1 MEIIR
6 FVDEEMDNI
15 ELIALIEG
23 NITNGQM
30 DRLQNY
36 ITEGYENEDLDGF
49 DAIAEYALK
58 KTFGNNGY
66 EIPFNRTVVM

>member
-15 ELIALIEG
+15 ELIALIKG

-30 DRLQNY
+30 DRLQNH

-49 DAIAEYALK
+49 DEIAEYALK

>member
-66 EIPFNRTVVM
+66 EIPFSRRVVM

>member
-1 MEIIR
+1 
-6 FVDEEMDNI
+6 
-15 ELIALIEG
+15 
-23 NITNGQM
+23 M

-66 EIPFNRTVVM
+66 EIPFNRRVTI

>member
-23 NITNGQM
+23 DITNGQM
-30 DRLQNY
+30 DRLQIY

-49 DAIAEYALK
+49 DAIVEYALK

-66 EIPFNRTVVM
+66 EIPFSRTVVM